1 MAQNILALAERLL
14 HRHLHRVQLHLLLLV
29 LFANAILL
37 PVQSFSVDTTAAA
50 GKSVDSKKLLLFPYQ
65 EKGVDRLCS
74 DRRLILGDDMGL
86 GKTCQAISALNRLY
100 DTGEFRPDQGRVLI
114 ICPKS
119 VLNVWVDE
127 LEQWLDPRLL
137 EEMDIHVCT
146 AGEEPSAS
154 DRGLMQL
161 INYDICHK
169 HKDLLQGQSWDVVI
183 CDEAHYLK
191 SHSSKRTLAILGSS
205 TAKSKAGGVTQ
216 SASYVW
222 LLTGT
227 PILNRPVELYP
238 LLRALDSSEW
248 GSRKDFIESYCE
260 PKSMKLRGRGRYVTN
275 NNGAS
280 NLQELKKRLQPYML
294 RRYKVDVLTDL
305 PPKLRSC
312 VNLDGSDA
320 AVQERRM
327 VAEMMGMDDY
337 VVERYDDADADADEE
352 DEERN
357 TGKFAESD
365 SLVSFSAEASAL
377 THYGIKASDF
387 EDDKFLG
394 ALAKIRKETAMLKIK
409 PAVALLKDVMACEKV
424 VVFAHHRAIIY
435 ALVEEFGSK
444 CVHIIGGMDTE
455 SRALAV
461 RRFQNDDGCRIFIG
475 SIRAAG
481 VGVTLT
487 AASHVVFLELDWSP
501 AIMAQAEDRCHRVGQ
516 QDSVLCQ
523 YYVFR
528 DTIDEWIAK
537 TIIKKDVVATMALPT
552 DRDTIEK
559 TVGLA
564 DDESEGS
571 NAYVF
576 DFGKHKG
583 IRIEDVP
590 ESYLMWLVTN
600 ESIWKKR
607 PELWRALAYSGLVR
621 DEPPPLDAGREAKR
635 PTYVESNDA
644 LPKPT
649 GKVDYVFNFGKHRSE
664 QWEDV
669 PISYRD
675 WVVKNDVWKNRPD
688 LKEALQSAG
697 VIEVD

>member
-1 MAQNILALAERLL
+1 MARNVLALAKRSL
-14 HRHLHRVQLHLLLLV
+14 HRHLHRHLLLLV
-29 LFANAILL
+29 LFATIIL
-37 PVQSFSVDTTAAA
+37 PVRSFSVDTTTATSDA
-50 GKSVDSKKLLLFPYQ
+50 SESKKLQLFPYQ
-65 EKGVDRLCS
+65 EKGVQRLCS

-86 GKTCQAISALNRLY
+86 GKTCQAISALNRFC
-100 DTGEFRPDQGRVLI
+100 DAGEIRPDQGRVLI

-119 VLNVWVDE
+119 VLNAWVDE

-137 EEMDIHVCT
+137 EPMDIHVCT
-146 AGEEPSAS
+146 AGEEPSDS
-154 DRGLMQL
+154 DRGLIQL

-191 SHSSKRTLAILGSS
+191 SHNSKRTLAILGSS
-205 TAKSKAGGVTQ
+205 AAKSKTGGVTQ

-238 LLRALDSSEW
+238 LLRALDSTEW

-260 PKSMKLRGRGRYVTN
+260 PKAMKLRGRGRYVTN

-294 RRYKVDVLTDL
+294 RRYKADVLTDL

-312 VNLDGSDA
+312 VNLDGTDA

-327 VAEMMGMDDY
+327 VAEMMGMVDDY
-337 VVERYDDADADADEE
+337 VVERYDDAGNTDEE
-352 DEERN
+352 DDERHI
-357 TGKFAESD
+357 GQFAESD

-424 VVFAHHRAIIY
+424 VVFAHHRAIIH
-435 ALVEEFGSK
+435 ALVEEFGNK

-461 RRFQNDDGCRIFIG
+461 RRFQNDDRCRIFIG
-475 SIRAAG
+475 SIGAAG

-501 AIMAQAEDRCHRVGQ
+501 AVMAQAEDRCHRVGQ
-516 QDSVLCQ
+516 KRLGSLPILCVSG
-523 YYVFR
+523 YYR
-528 DTIDEWIAK
+528 RMDC
-537 TIIKKDVVATMALPT
+537 
-552 DRDTIEK
+552 
-559 TVGLA
+559 
-564 DDESEGS
+564 
-571 NAYVF
+571 
-576 DFGKHKG
+576 
-583 IRIEDVP
+583 
-590 ESYLMWLVTN
+590 
-600 ESIWKKR
+600 
-607 PELWRALAYSGLVR
+607 
-621 DEPPPLDAGREAKR
+621 
-635 PTYVESNDA
+635 
-644 LPKPT
+644 
-649 GKVDYVFNFGKHRSE
+649 
-664 QWEDV
+664 
-669 PISYRD
+669 
-675 WVVKNDVWKNRPD
+675 KNDYKRGCCGND
-688 LKEALQSAG
+688 G
-697 VIEVD
+697 VADGPRYYRRDRWSD

>member
-1 MAQNILALAERLL
+1 MALNARALAEWLL
-14 HRHLHRVQLHLLLLV
+14 HRHRHLHHVQLHLLLLV
-29 LFANAILL
+29 LFATMLL
-37 PVQSFSVDTTAAA
+37 PVQSFSATTSNA
-50 GKSVDSKKLLLFPYQ
+50 GESKKLQLFPYQ

-86 GKTCQAISALNRLY
+86 GKTCQTISALNRLC
-100 DTGEFRPDQGRVLI
+100 DTGKLRPDQGRVLI

-137 EEMDIHVCT
+137 EQMDIHVCT
-146 AGEEPSAS
+146 AGEEPSDS
-154 DRGLMQL
+154 DRGLIQL

-169 HKDLLQGQSWDVVI
+169 HKDLLQEQSWDVVI

-191 SHSSKRTLAILGSS
+191 SHNSKRTLAILGSS

-260 PKSMKLRGRGRYVTN
+260 PKAMKLRGRGRYVTN

-294 RRYKVDVLTDL
+294 RRYKADVLTDL

-312 VNLDGSDA
+312 VNLDGTDA

-337 VVERYDDADADADEE
+337 VVERYDDAGNIDEE
-352 DEERN
+352 DDERHI
-357 TGKFAESD
+357 GQFAESD

-409 PAVALLKDVMACEKV
+409 PAVALLKDVMVCEKV
-424 VVFAHHRAIIY
+424 VVFAHHRAIIH
-435 ALVEEFGSK
+435 ALVEEFGNK

-455 SRALAV
+455 NRAQAV
-461 RRFQNDDGCRIFIG
+461 RRFQNDDRCRIFIG

-501 AIMAQAEDRCHRVGQ
+501 AVMAQAEDRCHRVGQ

-552 DRDTIEK
+552 DRDTTGE
-559 TVGLA
+559 TGELTY
-564 DDESEGS
+564 DESEGS

-590 ESYLMWLVTN
+590 ESYLMWLITN

-607 PELWRALAYSGLVR
+607 PELWRALARNGLIR
-621 DEPPPLDAGREAKR
+621 DEPPPPDADREVKR
-635 PTYVESNDA
+635 PTYVESNDE
-644 LPKPT
+644 LPKST

-669 PISYRD
+669 PVSYRD
-675 WVVKNDVWKNRPD
+675 WVVKNEVWKNRQD